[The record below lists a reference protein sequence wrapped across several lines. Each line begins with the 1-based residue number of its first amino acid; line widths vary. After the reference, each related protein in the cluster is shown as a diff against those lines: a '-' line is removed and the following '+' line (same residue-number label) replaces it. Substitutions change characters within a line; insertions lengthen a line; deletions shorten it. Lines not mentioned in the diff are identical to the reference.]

1 MAFKM
6 KGFSGF
12 KSKDGYSRY
21 SKDVNKSFNIIDS
34 GNIYLGKPS
43 GEKKPYGMVPAPL
56 GDELINVLKEI
67 IDGIGT
73 INRRARLDWYLDKYP
88 QQKKRLI
95 RLICRIKG
103 EKVYDET
110 KEISE
115 IKVKLE
121 DVDMVINEVLG
132 TMKVENVDVI

>member
-1 MAFKM
+1 MAKKDTATDNVPINWNASVDHPRAGM
-6 KGFSGF
+6 KNQSIPAFEQINWGDNPYTWG
-12 KSKDGYSRY
+12 
-21 SKDVNKSFNIIDS
+21 DVS
-34 GNIYLGKPS
+34 
-43 GEKKPYGMVPAPL
+43 
-56 GDELINVLKEI
+56 LILEI

>member
-1 MAFKM
+1 MANDNNNPNINW
-6 KGFSGF
+6 SG
-12 KSKDGYSRY
+12 KVDHPWAGVK
-21 SKDVNKSFNIIDS
+21 NHT
-34 GNIYLGKPS
+34 
-43 GEKKPYGMVPAPL
+43 VPAVENIGLWADNPYTW
-56 GDELINVLKEI
+56 GDVSLILEI

-73 INRRARLDWYLDKYP
+73 INRRARLDQYLDKYP

-110 KEISE
+110 KEVG
-115 IKVKLE
+115 KVQIKLE

-132 TMKVENVDVI
+132 TMKVENIDVL